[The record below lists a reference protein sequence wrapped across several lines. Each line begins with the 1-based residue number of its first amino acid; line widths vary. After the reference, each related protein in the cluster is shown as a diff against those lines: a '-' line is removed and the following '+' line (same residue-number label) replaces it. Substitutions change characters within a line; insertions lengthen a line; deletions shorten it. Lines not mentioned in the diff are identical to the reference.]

1 MSSLKPNLLIILII
15 HATDAAKEAA
25 EPIFN
30 VKDEVVFQTFDN
42 VFRTDHDDPAL
53 SNAVMLTFAFGVTG
67 GSINQ
72 ECLGYLNKATKSIRE
87 KIDSP
92 DNAASVTVIG
102 AILLLAGV
110 EVSDTAISHE
120 S

>member
-1 MSSLKPNLLIILII
+1 MLIIDV
-15 HATDAAKEAA
+15 TDAAKEAA

-87 KIDSP
+87 KMDSP

-110 EVSDTAISHE
+110 EVGGTAISYTL
-120 S
+120 